1 MHGLGGSTADWAPQ
15 VEALAP
21 RYRVLG
27 LDARGSGR
35 SRDRRHPAGPFSV
48 QQFAD
53 DAARLLDALGVAP
66 AHVVGLSL
74 GGMIAFQLAVDHLR
88 CVRTLTIVNSVP
100 ALVPRTLAERL
111 RLGLRLGVARLFGPA
126 GMARLLVR
134 RLFPHP
140 EQAPLRR
147 RFLEAMA
154 RNDKRAYV
162 ASQRALIGWSVLDRI
177 GAIEAPVLVVASE
190 RDYWP
195 VADKEAYARR
205 MKRAEVVVVADA
217 GHALPIE
224 APDRFNRLLATFLD
238 RPGPAGRR
246 TAEPV
251 AAADRGRLTVFRG
264 SASRRRPRLLPR
276 RRSRKGSP
284 SQPAAA
290 RTLSGRSPRFQSP
303 ARCGLRRL
311 GDVSPNP
318 RFFRRSHLSSLRCLG

>member
-1 MHGLGGSTADWAPQ
+1 MPIFETDDAKLFYEDAGHGEPVLLLHGLGGSTADWAPQ

-21 RYRVLG
+21 RYRVLA
-27 LDARGSGR
+27 LDVRGSGR
-35 SRDRRHPAGPFSV
+35 SRDLRRPGGPFSV

-53 DAARLLDALGVAP
+53 DAARFLDQLDATP

-74 GGMIAFQLAVDHLR
+74 GGMIAFQLAVDHPR

-134 RLFPHP
+134 RLFPRP

-154 RNDKRAYV
+154 RNDKRAYL
-162 ASQRALIGWSVLDRI
+162 ASQRALVGWSVLDRI

-195 VADKEAYARR
+195 VADQEAYARR
-205 MKRAEVVVVADA
+205 MQRAEVAVVADA

-224 APDRFNRLLATFLD
+224 APDRLD
-238 RPGPAGRR
+238 
-246 TAEPV
+246 
-251 AAADRGRLTVFRG
+251 
-264 SASRRRPRLLPR
+264 
-276 RRSRKGSP
+276 
-284 SQPAAA
+284 
-290 RTLSGRSPRFQSP
+290 LSINNFPII
-303 ARCGLRRL
+303 
-311 GDVSPNP
+311 N
-318 RFFRRSHLSSLRCLG
+318 H

>member
-1 MHGLGGSTADWAPQ
+1 MPIFEAEDAELFYEDTGHGEPVLLLHGLGGSTADWAPQ

-48 QQFAD
+48 KQFAD
-53 DAARLLDALGVAP
+53 DAARLLDALGAAP

-74 GGMIAFQLAVDHLR
+74 GGMIAFQLAVDHPR

-140 EQAPLRR
+140 EQAPLRW

-162 ASQRALIGWSVLDRI
+162 ASQRALVGWSVLDRI

-205 MKRAEVVVVADA
+205 MKRAEVAVVADA

-238 RPGPAGRR
+238 RPGAGGP
-246 TAEPV
+246 EDP
-251 AAADRGRLTVFRG
+251 
-264 SASRRRPRLLPR
+264 
-276 RRSRKGSP
+276 P
-284 SQPAAA
+284 S
-290 RTLSGRSPRFQSP
+290 RSPP
-303 ARCGLRRL
+303 PTGAA
-311 GDVSPNP
+311 
-318 RFFRRSHLSSLRCLG
+318 